1 MKHLSSKLH
10 TFTNKVLCLFSLIC
24 LSCSLHADDSLPQ
37 HSTVPGGVAV
47 VELTDYTGNENV
59 TFGGKRV
66 VTLARGEKHY
76 AVVGIPLSSKPG
88 TQHITIEA
96 PGKKVSLPINITD
109 KAYRTQHLTIK
120 NKRKVTPNE
129 EDLKRIRKETKKIK
143 AAFRQW
149 TDTNDIDFN
158 FLVPVDGVKS
168 SSFGSRRFFNKQPRR
183 PHSGMDIAA
192 PEGTPIK
199 ASATG
204 TVILTGDFFFNG
216 NSVFIDH
223 GQGVISMY
231 CHLQTISV
239 NEGDTIEQGALI
251 GTVGKT
257 GRVTGAH
264 LHWTV
269 SLNDARVDPALFIPK
284 KKN

>member
-1 MKHLSSKLH
+1 MKKLSIKSYISTKALI
-10 TFTNKVLCLFSLIC
+10 FALLFSCI
-24 LSCSLHADDSLPQ
+24 SYADNTLPQ

-47 VELTDYTGNENV
+47 IELTDFNTNDKV

-66 VTLARGEKHY
+66 ATLTRNNQHY
-76 AVVGIPLSSKPG
+76 AVVGIPLSLKPG
-88 TQHITIEA
+88 TEYLNIEKA
-96 PGKKVSLPINITD
+96 NKKLSLPIKITG
-109 KAYRTQHLTIK
+109 KAYRTQHITIK

-129 EDLKRIRKETKKIK
+129 EDLKRIRGETKKIR

-149 TDTNDIDFN
+149 SNSDNIDFN
-158 FLVPVDGVKS
+158 FLVPVEGVKS
-168 SSFGSRRFFNKQPRR
+168 SSFGSRRFFNNLPRK

-199 ASATG
+199 ATAEG
-204 TVILTGDFFFNG
+204 KVILTGDFFFNG

-223 GQGVISMY
+223 GMGVISMY
-231 CHLQTISV
+231 CHLQDIAV
-239 NEGDTIEQGALI
+239 KEGETVERGKLI

-269 SLNDARVDPALFIPK
+269 SLNDARVDPALFIPQENK
-284 KKN
+284 